1 MNLLQIKTIMEHLGI
16 NNMAKADKNKVNS
29 GLAEMA
35 ISTGKNRN
43 SLYSEC
49 VRFSFRTTGHLSCG
63 FDAKD
68 LIAWIDFYYPNTFDA
83 KGKRIQ

>member
-1 MNLLQIKTIMEHLGI
+1 
-16 NNMAKADKNKVNS
+16 MAKADKNKVNPY
-29 GLAEMA
+29 LAEMA
-35 ISTGKNRN
+35 IATKKDRQ

-49 VRFSFRTTGHLSCG
+49 VRFSFATTGNLSCG

-68 LIAWIDFYYPNTFDA
+68 LIAWVEFYYPDTFDA